1 MAEAGALA
9 GLHQTLPG
17 VGRPLTEQEQLD
29 PRFGSAL
36 GMAVQAGGDDLGVV
50 DDQHVTLADVVE
62 NIVKM
67 LVVNGLRLS
76 VQHHETGVIPLLHGM
91 LGDQLLGEVVE
102 EIRRPQV
109 RLGTVVY
116 DEFVAHSLVLS
127 QAHTAPIPHI
137 LTADGC
143 FFPFPLAIY
152 AQFLIIPYNPEN
164 CNGFWGFC

>member
-1 MAEAGALA
+1 
-9 GLHQTLPG
+9 
-17 VGRPLTEQEQLD
+17 
-29 PRFGSAL
+29 
-36 GMAVQAGGDDLGVV
+36 
-50 DDQHVTLADVVE
+50 
-62 NIVKM
+62 
-67 LVVNGLRLS
+67 
-76 VQHHETGVIPLLHGM
+76 
-91 LGDQLLGEVVE
+91 VVE

-109 RLGTVVY
+109 RLGAVVY

-137 LTADGC
+137 LTADGK